1 MNLFDLFAR
10 ITLDDDDYK
19 KKLGDNEKHTS
30 SFADKLKAGFSAVGK
45 AAAVGLAA
53 AGSAVVAVGKAA
65 VDSYADYE
73 QLVGGVQTLFGLQ
86 GQSLEEYAASVGK
99 STDEALDEWM
109 KYTTGERKI
118 LNNAEKAYKTA
129 GLSMNDYMETV
140 TSFSA
145 SLIASLDGDTAA
157 AADYADQAIIDMAD
171 NANKMGTSMESLQAT
186 YAGFAK
192 QNFVMLDNLKL
203 GYGGTKE
210 EMQRL
215 LDDAGKIAGVEF
227 DISSFADITQAIH
240 VMQVEMGIAG
250 ATAAEA
256 EGTISGSLAAMKAAW
271 SNLVTGLADENADID
286 SLIGT
291 FIDTVGVAA
300 DNIVPVVER
309 VLGNV
314 FQALADNAPALLQ
327 KAVELF
333 MQLAAGALRA
343 IPGIIAA
350 IPQIIESIIS
360 GFKESWPDIVNIG
373 KEIVTGLWEGIKA
386 MGSWIKD
393 KVSGFFSGIVD
404 NVKGLLGIH
413 SPSRVFAE
421 MGGFMAEGLGEGW
434 DKKYDAVKHGIED
447 GLHFNAGTVDFASSA
462 VGVSSAGIINGFA
475 SAGRDDGKA
484 VEVVLKLPDNTE
496 LARYYLPS
504 FIDVARANGTPIAN
518 PL

>member
-129 GLSMNDYMETV
+129 GLSMNQYMETV

-171 NANKMGTSMESLQAT
+171 NANKMGTSMESLQTT

-192 QNFVMLDNLKL
+192 QNFTMLDNLN
-203 GYGGTKE
+203 T
-210 EMQRL
+210 
-215 LDDAGKIAGVEF
+215 
-227 DISSFADITQAIH
+227 
-240 VMQVEMGIAG
+240 MGA
-250 ATAAEA
+250 
-256 EGTISGSLAAMKAAW
+256 LAA
-271 SNLVTGLADENADID
+271 
-286 SLIGT
+286 
-291 FIDTVGVAA
+291 
-300 DNIVPVVER
+300 
-309 VLGNV
+309 
-314 FQALADNAPALLQ
+314 
-327 KAVELF
+327 
-333 MQLAAGALRA
+333 
-343 IPGIIAA
+343 
-350 IPQIIESIIS
+350 
-360 GFKESWPDIVNIG
+360 
-373 KEIVTGLWEGIKA
+373 
-386 MGSWIKD
+386 
-393 KVSGFFSGIVD
+393 
-404 NVKGLLGIH
+404 
-413 SPSRVFAE
+413 
-421 MGGFMAEGLGEGW
+421 
-434 DKKYDAVKHGIED
+434 
-447 GLHFNAGTVDFASSA
+447 
-462 VGVSSAGIINGFA
+462 
-475 SAGRDDGKA
+475 
-484 VEVVLKLPDNTE
+484 
-496 LARYYLPS
+496 
-504 FIDVARANGTPIAN
+504 
-518 PL
+518 